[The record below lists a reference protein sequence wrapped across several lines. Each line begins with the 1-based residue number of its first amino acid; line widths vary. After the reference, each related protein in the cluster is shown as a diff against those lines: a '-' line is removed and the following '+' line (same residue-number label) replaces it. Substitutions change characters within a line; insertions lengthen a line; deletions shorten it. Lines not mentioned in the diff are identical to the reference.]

1 MTLFSEG
8 ICQLTQGGPSFTSDE
23 ALLPEDTEYMSK
35 IAFNRGFYDRAVDW
49 AKVSVM
55 KAKKEG
61 TPKERLKTLKSL
73 LSTTV
78 KHHDKV
84 LDQKG
89 PSGSSGH
96 DDSIWRTNLLPF
108 DEKIR
113 KKKKY
118 KKVRKEKFIPIFKEL
133 HTSSQTW
140 EHFNR
145 LCAGEKLMSS
155 EKEKDLKCYYL
166 TQNDPFIRLGPFKLD
181 VQHTKPF
188 IAVFRHLLY
197 DEEMDHYK
205 VGLILSYNV
214 VFIP

>member
-1 MTLFSEG
+1 
-8 ICQLTQGGPSFTSDE
+8 
-23 ALLPEDTEYMSK
+23 MSK

-49 AKVSVM
+49 AKASVT
-55 KAKKEG
+55 KAKTLG
-61 TPKERLKTLKSL
+61 TPKERLKTLKTH

-89 PSGSSGH
+89 PSGSSGA

-118 KKVRKEKFIPIFKEL
+118 KKVRKEKFIPILGEV
-133 HTSSQTW
+133 HTSSESW

-145 LCAGEKLMSS
+145 LCAGEKLMKPES
-155 EKEKDLKCYYL
+155 EKSLKCYFL
-166 TQNDPFIRLGPFKLD
+166 DQNDPFVRLGPFKLD
-181 VQHTKPF
+181 VQHSQPF
-188 IAVFRHLLY
+188 IGVFRHLLY
-197 DEEMDHYK
+197 DGEMEHYK
-205 VGLILSYNV
+205 VSCIV
-214 VFIP
+214 